1 MPPPPPRGDSVL
13 QLIPTCWP
21 SVALLPASGV
31 VDPECVQSLQHCVGT
46 PQIPVLAPFGHSV
59 KDCVK
64 GEEHCQKNTTATAC
78 YILL

>member
-1 MPPPPPRGDSVL
+1 MAELFVMDML
-13 QLIPTCWP
+13 LLLLLILLLLL
-21 SVALLPASGV
+21 LLPASGV
-31 VDPECVQSLQHCVGT
+31 VDPEYVQSLQHCVGT

-64 GEEHCQKNTTATAC
+64 GEEHCQKSTTATAC